1 MILNLL
7 LTAVPRLLVPVGML
21 KGRMHGRVDL
31 DGEWTLWLLP
41 PTSVDLFLVRST
53 IYPPDKE
60 LMTSPRLPD
69 IGDTERLRSIPWY
82 VLCGSILW
90 QRLTGSIPISTPHHS
105 PARPSAPLQPLNPS
119 TLLLTPHTP
128 YRIDRSNG
136 LYCIQSL
143 EGRAR
148 GIREVLATVHWGD
161 CREVG

>member
-7 LTAVPRLLVPVGML
+7 LMVVLQLLVLAGML
-21 KGRMHGRVDL
+21 NGQTPGRVVS

-41 PTSVDLFLVRST
+41 PTSVGLLLVRST
-53 IYPPDKE
+53 IYPRDKE

-90 QRLTGSIPISTPHHS
+90 QRLTGSISISTPHNTS
-105 PARPSAPLQPLNPS
+105 PRSSAIIQPLNPS
-119 TLLLTPHTP
+119 TLFPASHTP
-128 YRIDRSNG
+128 YRIDWSNG
-136 LYCIQSL
+136 LHCIQSL
-143 EGRAR
+143 ERCAR
-148 GIREVLATVHWGD
+148 GIREILVTVHRGD

>member
-7 LTAVPRLLVPVGML
+7 LMVVPRLLVLAGML
-21 KGRMHGRVDL
+21 NGQTPGRVVS

-41 PTSVDLFLVRST
+41 PTSVGLLLVRST
-53 IYPPDKE
+53 IYPRDKE

-119 TLLLTPHTP
+119 TLFLTPHTP
-128 YRIDRSNG
+128 YWIDRSDY
-136 LYCIQSL
+136 LHCI
-143 EGRAR
+143 
-148 GIREVLATVHWGD
+148 
-161 CREVG
+161 